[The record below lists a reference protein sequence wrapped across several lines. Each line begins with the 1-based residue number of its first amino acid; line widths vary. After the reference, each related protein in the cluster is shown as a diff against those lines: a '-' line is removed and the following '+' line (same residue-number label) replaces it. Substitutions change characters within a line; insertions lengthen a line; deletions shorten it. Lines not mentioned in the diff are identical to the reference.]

1 MLLAKVIG
9 VGELSVIWVSLNDQ
23 LRPAASRVGHRE
35 VWKLIFSRHA
45 LSLFNCDWLEHY

>member
-23 LRPAASRVGHRE
+23 LRPAASRAGHRE
-35 VWKLIFSRHA
+35 VEADRLTPRSEPLQLRLA
-45 LSLFNCDWLEHY
+45 